1 MPALPS
7 VPKVVRVTV
16 KQTLQEDT
24 DVLNRFFIQYT
35 GTAPTSTDLNTF
47 CGATSAAWGT
57 HMSPEQNTNIS
68 VTEVLAEDLS
78 SPSGAVGTS
87 SLAQPGT
94 RSGVTLTAAV
104 CFVLKLTIARR
115 YRGGHPRTYLWVGSE
130 TDIAT
135 VQSWK
140 ATFAAEVEAAWVAF
154 ISELASSVWTGGGSI
169 QQVNVSYYAGFHNF
183 TFPSGRTRPIPTLR
197 STPVVDVVSAISG
210 NLHIGSQRRRNKQS
224 A

>member
-7 VPKVVRVTV
+7 VPKVVRVSV

-47 CGATSAAWGT
+47 SGATSAAWGT

-68 VTEVLAEDLS
+68 VTEVSCEDLS
-78 SPSGAVGTS
+78 SATGAVGQS

-94 RSGVTLTAAV
+94 RSGATLTAAV
-104 CFVLKLTIARR
+104 CLVLKLVIARR

-140 ATFAAEVEAAWVAF
+140 ATFVAEVEAAWVAF
-154 ISELASSVWTGGGSI
+154 ISEMASSVWTGGGSI
-169 QQVNVSYYAGFHNF
+169 QQVNVSYYEGFHNF

-197 STPVVDVVSAISG
+197 STPLVDVVTAIGG
-210 NLHIGSQRRRNKQS
+210 NQHIGSQRRRNKQS